1 MNHLVYKGGVLQI
14 IEICIIPLHSILQ
27 GLILATPI
35 RVYKVEHAEGRSGTR
50 RSKDMTRNFTSTG
63 VSAPI
68 HTMAHTVISVST
80 FAYNPNK
87 IRFGYFFKKNINLF
101 YQSPSK
107 RKFLTFVD

>member
-1 MNHLVYKGGVLQI
+1 MI
-14 IEICIIPLHSILQ
+14 IEICIRLLHLILQ
-27 GLILATPI
+27 GLILVTRT

-87 IRFGYFFKKNINLF
+87 IRFGYFFKKKINLF

-107 RKFLTFVD
+107 RKFLTFVH